1 MKLLYTHPNPFI
13 VHNAKC
19 IIEQSSIKVM
29 LKNEMTAGAVGEL
42 PPIDN
47 WLELWVLE
55 EMHYERALAMLSDF
69 NQPEKSHWYCSN
81 CSENNGGAFEWCW
94 SCGEER
100 C

>member
-1 MKLLYTHPNPFI
+1 
-13 VHNAKC
+13 
-19 IIEQSSIKVM
+19 M